1 MGQPVQIL
9 HRRLVFR
16 GDRPASPLRLLQKPL
31 LAEAL
36 AAGPPSVAPALLHN
50 ALAVATQVQTTGFNL
65 QRINQGEVQI
75 LSLGGNLTH
84 DEFGRM
90 DRELAHLR
98 EEKHRRV
105 ILDLAQLTSA
115 TTMSLARLL
124 VCGREFRRHG
134 GELKLAG
141 LSPWLRRLAE
151 LAGFDRKKDF
161 SADVVT
167 ALKAMSPPPEAKPS
181 RPPKAKP

>member
-1 MGQPVQIL
+1 
-9 HRRLVFR
+9 
-16 GDRPASPLRLLQKPL
+16 L
-31 LAEAL
+31 LAEAF
-36 AAGPPSVAPALLHN
+36 AAGVPSVALALLHHSF
-50 ALAVATQVQTTGFNL
+50 AVSTPVQTTGFNL
-65 QRINQGEVQI
+65 QRTQQGEVQI
-75 LSLGGNLTH
+75 LSLGGCLTN
-84 DEFGRM
+84 DEFSRM
-90 DRELAHLR
+90 DHALAHLR
-98 EEKHRRV
+98 EEKRRRV
-105 ILDLAQLTSA
+105 VLDLAQLSSA

-167 ALKAMSPPPEAKPS
+167 ALKAMSPPPEARPS
-181 RPPKAKP
+181 GPPKAKP